1 MGCSVCL
8 WLLISLGRVWGMG
21 RGARE
26 TVLGTSGKA
35 TILQIPP
42 ELQKLTLHFGE
53 AVWKRDT
60 EDPQRKL
67 VLLKYSDGNY
77 TNYMQGRTRFH
88 KLDFSLEILNTSRQ
102 DRQLYE
108 YIVSK
113 GPEEKVWQIQLEV
126 YEPVSDPS
134 IQILGWALANG
145 SCTVTV
151 NCTAERGDNVSYS
164 WGSRDT
170 GTLGL
175 CTRNGSLL
183 QLSYPLQ
190 NASIACACTASN
202 PVSSRVVTF
211 NSSECSYEQGSSTG
225 LRTEHLVL
233 MVVVPIVVVIL
244 LTGVFLAI
252 HLDMPKTGQEP
263 EDSPLAEDSAVHT
276 IYSQVQRVQGGK
288 DPRGE
293 LPAAAQPSLSMQKQ
307 KGAPA
312 AEHPSC
318 TTIYAAATGLPPD
331 TSPAPRRAPCPPR
344 SPLTEPSALQDHPPL
359 SQSPAKEPT
368 TVYASV
374 MMPIA

>member
-1 MGCSVCL
+1 MGCNVCL

-21 RGARE
+21 HGARE
-26 TVLGTSGKA
+26 MVLGTLGKA
-35 TILQIPP
+35 TILRIPP
-42 ELQKLTLHFGE
+42 ELQNLTKHFGE

-67 VLLKYSDGNY
+67 VLLKYVDGNY

-88 KLDFSLEILNTSRQ
+88 KSDFSLEILNTSRQ

-108 YIVSK
+108 YLVSK

-134 IQILGWALANG
+134 IQILDWVLANS
-145 SCTVTV
+145 SCTITL

-164 WGSRDT
+164 WGSQDT
-170 GTLGL
+170 STSGL
-175 CTRNGSLL
+175 CSHNGSLL
-183 QLSYPLQ
+183 HLSYSLQ

-202 PVSSRVVTF
+202 PVSSQVIPF
-211 NSSECSYEQGSSTG
+211 DSSECSYEQGGSTR

-233 MVVVPIVVVIL
+233 MVVVPIAAVMM
-244 LTGVFLAI
+244 LTAFVATHLA
-252 HLDMPKTGQEP
+252 MPVASQEQ
-263 EDSPLAEDSAVHT
+263 ERAEDSTVHT
-276 IYSQVQRVQGGK
+276 IYSQVQRV
-288 DPRGE
+288 E
-293 LPAAAQPSLSMQKQ
+293 KQ
-307 KGAPA
+307 KGTPLTK
-312 AEHPSC
+312 HPSC

-331 TSPAPRRAPCPPR
+331 TAPAPSRAPHPPR
-344 SPLTEPSALQDHPPL
+344 SPSAEPPTLQGHPPL
-359 SQSPAKEPT
+359 SPSPDKELT

>member
-26 TVLGTSGKA
+26 TVLGTLGKA
-35 TILQIPP
+35 TMLRIPP
-42 ELQKLTLHFGE
+42 ELQELTLRFGA

-88 KLDFSLEILNTSRQ
+88 KLDFSLEILNTKRQ

-134 IQILGWALANG
+134 IQILSWVLANG
-145 SCTVTV
+145 SCTVTL
-151 NCTAERGDNVSYS
+151 NCTAEQGDKVSYS
-164 WGSRDT
+164 WGSWDT
-170 GTLGL
+170 STLGL
-175 CTRNGSLL
+175 CSRNGSLL
-183 QLSYPLQ
+183 HLSYPLQ
-190 NASIACACTASN
+190 NTSIPCTCTASN
-202 PVSSRVVTF
+202 PVSSRVVAF
-211 NSSECSYEQGSSTG
+211 NFSECSYEQGGSAE

-233 MVVVPIVVVIL
+233 MVAVPIAAVMVI
-244 LTGVFLAI
+244 TGVFVAAYLAMPI
-252 HLDMPKTGQEP
+252 ASQEQEQEHL
-263 EDSPLAEDSAVHT
+263 PLAEDNAVHT
-276 IYSQVQRVQGGK
+276 IYSQVQRV
-288 DPRGE
+288 E
-293 LPAAAQPSLSMQKQ
+293 KQ
-307 KGAPA
+307 KGVPA

-331 TSPAPRRAPCPPR
+331 TVPAPGRAPRPPHSR
-344 SPLTEPSALQDHPPL
+344 PAEPSAPQGYPSL
-359 SQSPAKEPT
+359 SQSPDKEPM

-374 MMPIA
+374 MMPMA